1 MGQKLGQ
8 HFLRSEA
15 IARQIVASADITPR
29 ETVLEIGPG
38 KGVLTG
44 FLLNVGADVVAVEKD
59 LDLAELLRN
68 KFADEVKAGK
78 LKLVEADIRDFL
90 PSSQQLRSGGYKLVA
105 NIPYYI
111 TGELLRRY
119 LSSNNQPD
127 TIVFLVQNEVAKRV
141 VAHSKPDGRP
151 NESILSIS
159 VKAYGKPTL
168 VKKVPKRYFSP
179 PPKVDSAILK
189 IEDISKDFFI
199 NLDEEWFFK
208 VLKTGF
214 SQKRKKL
221 INNLEKIADKSTLL
235 GWFDEMGI
243 NSNARPEDVS
253 LEGWRVIALKLVKLI

>member
-8 HFLRSEA
+8 HFLKSGA
-15 IARQIVASADITPR
+15 IAKQVVASADILPG
-29 ETVLEIGPG
+29 EKVLEIGPG
-38 KGVLTG
+38 KGVLTS
-44 FLLNVGADVVAVEKD
+44 FLLDAGAGVVAVEKD
-59 LDLAELLRN
+59 PDLANLLLN
-68 KFADEVKAGK
+68 KFAPEIKVGK

-111 TGELLRRY
+111 TGELLRKY
-119 LSSNNQPD
+119 LSMQDQPD

-141 VAHSKPDGRP
+141 VSNPKPDGRP

-159 VKAYGKPTL
+159 VKAYGKPSL

-189 IEDISKDFFI
+189 IEDISKDFFRD
-199 NLDEEWFFK
+199 LDEEWFFK

-221 INNLEKIADKSTLL
+221 INNLEKIADKPALL
-235 GWFDEMGI
+235 QLFNEVGI
-243 NSNARPEDVS
+243 EPNARPEDVS
-253 LEGWRVIALKLVKLI
+253 LEEWRGMALKLAELS